1 MRGSLTAWFP
11 TRDTTQAG
19 VVAEASSSASTASTP
34 MRLACKMED
43 SCCLMLDK
51 RGGIYILKDI
61 YQDPVKGRRGAAS
74 LHVTQDG
81 DPGVESQTAHDQLD
95 RGRRGKIAR

>member
-34 MRLACKMED
+34 MRLACKMENR
-43 SCCLMLDK
+43 CCWVVDK
-51 RGGIYILKDI
+51 RREIIHRDI
-61 YQDPVKGRRGAAS
+61 YQDPVEGRRSAAS
-74 LHVTQDG
+74 LHVAQDG
-81 DPGVESQTAHDQLD
+81 DPGVESQAAHDQLD
-95 RGRRGKIAR
+95 RERRGEIAR